1 MEVAHIPRR
10 AAADRGIVVG
20 FMDDI
25 ANRLMPGEKLL
36 WRGQPGQGLRLSP
49 RDGLL
54 IPFSLAWCG
63 FAVFWESTVARTNA
77 PWFFLLWGAMFVAA
91 GLYFVI
97 GRFILDAWLRFNT
110 QYAVTDRRVL
120 ILRSGAF
127 SSFVALNREQLPQT
141 QLTESGNGRGTI
153 VFGEP
158 ASAWAGNR
166 LRGLTPALDP
176 TPQFIAI
183 ENARSVFETIQ
194 RPGRALA

>member
-1 MEVAHIPRR
+1 
-10 AAADRGIVVG
+10 
-20 FMDDI
+20 MDDI

-77 PWFFLLWGAMFVAA
+77 PWFFLLWGGMFVAV
-91 GLYFVI
+91 GVYFVI
-97 GRFILDAWLRFNT
+97 GRFIFDAWLRFNT

-127 SSFVALNREQLPQT
+127 SSFVALSREQMPQT
-141 QLTESGNGRGTI
+141 QLTESANGRGTI
-153 VFGEP
+153 VFGQP

-166 LRGLTPALDP
+166 LRGFTPALDP

-194 RPGRALA
+194 RPGRALV